1 MNLCQ
6 REVWKTIYSEVSQS
20 FLELSSC
27 LIDFPS
33 AMRFL
38 GWFSIESMIILGIF
52 GTIYQ
57 PVLCSE
63 KEINFARKCRSNINS
78 FFCMFLYISYIEV
91 TNVVKITLNGIN

>member
-57 PVLCSE
+57 TRAM
-63 KEINFARKCRSNINS
+63 FRKGN
-78 FFCMFLYISYIEV
+78 
-91 TNVVKITLNGIN
+91 